1 MSIFS
6 PFKRWFSA
14 MGKTLSDK
22 ERKVIVV
29 LLALSIA
36 GAIWAVVIYVN
47 SHTQLIPTEGGTYR
61 EGIVGQPRYI
71 TPVLAK
77 TNDVDMGLTNLI
89 YSGLMKLDENGELTG
104 DLAESVDVSS
114 DGKVY
119 TAHLRKN
126 IKWHDGEPFTAN
138 DVVYTIQTI
147 QNPDTKSPASPN
159 FQGVTVQKVDDL
171 TVTFAL
177 DTPYAPFMYNLTS
190 GIIPEHVWSQVE
202 AKNIS
207 LAEQNLKPIGTGPFE
222 FKKLKKSSL
231 GEVREYNL
239 KKFEDY
245 HGQRPYLDGIN
256 FTFYDQNE
264 DLVRA
269 FRSRKVDGMSF
280 VPTDLVEDVAKMGGT
295 TVYRVNIPQYFA
307 VFFNQTK
314 NPILAD
320 KVVRTALDLATDR
333 DKLIKEAL
341 NGEGIRIDT
350 PIPPGFLGYVE
361 NLGKVDFNLEKAK
374 QNLEEAGW
382 KDSDGDGIR
391 EKDGK
396 KLEFT
401 LVTTDYDDYV
411 KTAEILVDTWKQI
424 GVKVNLDS
432 KTVGTVQVEAI
443 RPREYDALLYGEVLL
458 ADPDPYP
465 FWHSTQTR
473 DPGLNLA
480 LFKDRDSDKLLET
493 ARKTTDNDARR
504 ETYRQF
510 QERLIEQ
517 VPAIFLYSPLY
528 SYALHNN
535 VHGTMLKAIPLPAY
549 RFSTISTWHVK
560 TKRIWK

>member
-6 PFKRWFSA
+6 PIKKGFSA
-14 MGKTLSDK
+14 VGRSLSDK
-22 ERKVIVV
+22 ERKIIVI
-29 LLALSIA
+29 LLTLSIT
-36 GAIWAVVIYVN
+36 GIIWTLVIYVN
-47 SHTQLIPTEGGTYR
+47 SHTRLIAAEGGTYK
-61 EGIVGQPRYI
+61 EGVVGQPRYV

-77 TNDVDMGLTNLI
+77 TNDVDMSLTHLI
-89 YSGLMKLDENGELTG
+89 YSGLMKVTDNGELTG
-104 DLAESVDVSS
+104 DLAESVEVSP

-138 DVVYTIQTI
+138 DVLFTIQTI

-159 FQGVTVQKVDDL
+159 FLGVTVQKVDDSTIKFNL
-171 TVTFAL
+171 N
-177 DTPYAPFMYNLTS
+177 TPYAPFLYNLTN
-190 GIIPEHVWSQVE
+190 GIIPEHVWSQIE
-202 AKNIS
+202 PKNIS

-231 GEVREYNL
+231 GEVREYDL
-239 KKFEDY
+239 KKFDNY
-245 HGQRPYLDGIN
+245 YGQRPYIDGIN
-256 FTFYDQNE
+256 FSFYDTNE
-264 DLVRA
+264 ELVRS

-280 VPTDLVEDVAKMGGT
+280 VPTTLIKDVAKMGGT

-307 VFFNQTK
+307 VFFNQTR

-320 KVVRTALDLATDR
+320 RTVRIALDLATDR

-361 NLGKVDFNLEKAK
+361 GLGRVEFNIDKAK

-382 KDSDGDGIR
+382 KDTNNDGVR

-401 LVTTDYDDYV
+401 LVTTDWPEYV
-411 KTAEILVDTWKQI
+411 KSAEILANTWKQI

-480 LFKDRDSDKLLET
+480 LYKDRDSDKLLET
-493 ARKTTDNDARR
+493 ARKTTDNSARR
-504 ETYRQF
+504 DTYRKF
-510 QERLIEQ
+510 QEQLIEE
-517 VPAIFLYSPLY
+517 VPSIFLYSPLY
-528 SYALHNN
+528 AYALHNN

-549 RFSTISTWHVK
+549 RFSTISTWYVK